1 MSAAMERAPPD
12 RAPPERAQ
20 PDRAP
25 PRDAAAQAA
34 LLHEIGQFLFR
45 EARLADEHRYAEWEA
60 LWDDDGVYW
69 IPANGEDSDPET
81 CMSIVYDNRSRIAL
95 RVKQLLT
102 GRRHSQ
108 EPASRL
114 RHMISNIELLAD
126 RGAELTV
133 GANVLVFESNR
144 RGETL
149 WAARTQYVL
158 RRPEGTDSFRMARK
172 TVVLVNNDK
181 PLYTLAFLI

>member
-1 MSAAMERAPPD
+1 MSAAMERAPAPG
-12 RAPPERAQ
+12 RASPG
-20 PDRAP
+20 
-25 PRDAAAQAA
+25 DAAAKAA
-34 LLHEIGQFLFR
+34 LLHEIGQFLYR
-45 EARLADEHRYAEWEA
+45 EARLQDEHRYAEWEA
-60 LWDDDGVYW
+60 LWEDDGVYW
-69 IPANGEDSDPET
+69 IPANGEDTDPET

-95 RVKQLLT
+95 RVRQLLT

-114 RHMISNIELLAD
+114 RHIISNIELLAD

-158 RRPEGTDSFRMARK
+158 RRRGPSFRMARK
-172 TVVLVNNDK
+172 TVTLVNNDK

>member
-1 MSAAMERAPPD
+1 MSAAPD
-12 RAPPERAQ
+12 RASQRASTLGRSQ
-20 PDRAP
+20 
-25 PRDAAAQAA
+25 PRDSAAQAA
-34 LLHEIGQFLFR
+34 LLHEIGQFLYR
-45 EARLADEHRYAEWEA
+45 EARLQDEHRYAEWEA
-60 LWDDDGVYW
+60 LWEDDGVYW

-114 RHMISNIELLAD
+114 RHMISNIELLED
-126 RGAELTV
+126 GGAELTV

-149 WAARTQYVL
+149 WAARTHYVL
-158 RRPEGTDSFRMARK
+158 RRPEGDGAGSFRMARK
-172 TVVLVNNDK
+172 TVTLVNNDK